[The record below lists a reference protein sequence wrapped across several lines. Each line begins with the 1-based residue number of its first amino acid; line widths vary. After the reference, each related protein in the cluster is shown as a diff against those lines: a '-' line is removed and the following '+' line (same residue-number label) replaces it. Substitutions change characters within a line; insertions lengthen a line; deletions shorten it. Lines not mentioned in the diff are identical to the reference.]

1 MKQEACSRMK
11 RITNKSDEIIS
22 DETEVELL
30 EGEFC
35 DGNTNLYGNCLVCQ
49 RIVLK

>member
-1 MKQEACSRMK
+1 MKQEACSRVK

-22 DETEVELL
+22 DEMEMELL

-35 DGNTNLYGNCLVCQ
+35 DGNTSLYGNCLVC
-49 RIVLK
+49 RGMVLK